1 MKYFLILTAFTSLS
15 SWASFTCSHKV
26 DSSKVVVFVDTR
38 NSVLEVAD
46 AQKAAC
52 TRGETFKRLPADKD
66 YLDATKLQSELKKL
80 ADKNVA
86 VSSMVVS
93 GHDGGGRIH
102 GDVGAVDKYDVITA
116 MKSAYQ
122 SKPNLLNEFQS
133 VFMWGCWTM
142 GPSEV
147 DIWRRELP
155 SLKMASGFI
164 DMGPLNET
172 KASHAILHDL
182 LVKEKAI
189 ENEADQKKLKRLI
202 AGVSEINQ
210 TYAAVYAEAA
220 CGDMYYYNT
229 VGANGDWSGERSED
243 DKNFSQGNHFLDFN
257 KNFDCKGAAEE
268 IEKNRKLLMP
278 YFNGNLPLPKDGP
291 GSPLIKIYA
300 FIRSH
305 AKCIGKNHVMNGD
318 RVLMMRFY
326 DEVKAN
332 FADVF
337 ADVTKMALGEFSK
350 LDAFTKVYK
359 AKGLPMQ
366 QFEKYFQAGKSQ
378 FFTPNAETL
387 KTKSRK
393 DIINMIGYLDGM
405 TKLPMVKDAK
415 FAGNLQNLKK
425 LKNAMETYL
434 YQLNPACMDFL
445 EWHEYR
451 PNYKPIASC
460 KV

>member
-1 MKYFLILTAFTSLS
+1 M
-15 SWASFTCSHKV
+15 
-26 DSSKVVVFVDTR
+26 
-38 NSVLEVAD
+38 EVAD

-52 TRGETFKRLPADKD
+52 ERGEAFKRLPADKD
-66 YLDATKLQSELKKL
+66 YLDANKLQSELQKL
-80 ADKNVA
+80 ATKNIA
-86 VSSMVVS
+86 VTSMVVS
-93 GHDGGGRIH
+93 GHNGGGQIH
-102 GDVGAVDKYDVITA
+102 GDVGSIDKYEVITA
-116 MKSAYQ
+116 LKTAYK

-155 SLKMASGFI
+155 SLKMAAGFI

-189 ENEADQKKLKRLI
+189 EKEADQKKLKRII

-229 VGANGDWSGERSED
+229 MGANGGYGDTRSED
-243 DKNFSQGNHFLDFN
+243 DKNFSSGNHFLDFN
-257 KNFDCKGAAEE
+257 KNFDCDGAREE

-278 YFNGNLPLPKDGP
+278 YYNGSLPLPKDGP
-291 GSPLIKIYA
+291 NSPLIKVYA

-305 AKCIGKNHVMNGD
+305 AKCIGANHVMNGD

-326 DEVKAN
+326 EEVKAN

-337 ADVTKMALGEFSK
+337 SDLTKSAAGEFSK
-350 LDAFTKVYK
+350 LDHFTKVYK

-366 QFEKYFQAGKSQ
+366 EFEKYFQSGKSN
-378 FFTPNAETL
+378 FFVPNAENL

-393 DIINMIGYLDGM
+393 DIINMIAYLDGM
-405 TKLPMVKDAK
+405 TKLPMAKDPS
-415 FAGNLQNLKK
+415 FGGNLKNMKR
-425 LKNAMETYL
+425 LKNAMEIYL
-434 YQLNPACMDFL
+434 YQLNPSCMDFL
-445 EWHEYR
+445 DWHEHR
-451 PNYKPIASC
+451 PDYKPQAIC
-460 KV
+460 RV